1 MLATIEP
8 SVGSPKRTVCFHL
21 IPPLFGRYS
30 GVCDISVAPHWLKL
44 NELFLGGSPR
54 LKDKGATRGNPG
66 YQEQEAAQDGSGA

>member
-1 MLATIEP
+1 M
-8 SVGSPKRTVCFHL
+8 
-21 IPPLFGRYS
+21 
-30 GVCDISVAPHWLKL
+30 CDISVAPHWLKL